1 MHVFNSRIACNYNIL
16 FVAALVQKSRETS
29 LATVSRGTAT
39 KKNSGRKLLS
49 LKSDLTLFGDMPRL
63 RGRTVSPSTLEYHY
77 SRRYLLGRAERVV
90 PVAGASGAVRV
101 VLACRRSVRRTIGAP
116 RVRRNGRE

>member
-77 SRRYLLGRAERVV
+77 SRRYLLGRAGPSASYSRAVGPSGV
-90 PVAGASGAVRV
+90 RSARRGSDGTVASSIY
-101 VLACRRSVRRTIGAP
+101 L
-116 RVRRNGRE
+116 